1 MYSENELT
9 DMSLSNLEEEL
20 KKAMTRLMHFKY
32 ADVPQYYQ
40 RRETEDRNKAE
51 SYLGT
56 VLQEYNSKKFG

>member
-9 DMSLSNLEEEL
+9 DMPLSNLEEEL

-32 ADVPQYYQ
+32 ADGPQYYQ

-56 VLQEYNSKKFG
+56 VLQKYNSKKFG